1 VKLTL
6 HEANLPIRHPWT
18 TTHGTRTHQRN
29 LIVELSDAGHSGF
42 GEGASIP
49 YYGVTFEIMSAAL
62 EAVRPKIENAS
73 FQEPA
78 AFWNSMHPLLCDQM
92 FALCALDEAAH
103 DLWGKRLGKPVHEL
117 YGLDMS
123 KAPLSDYTIG
133 IDTVEKRVAKM
144 KEFDGWPIYKI
155 KLGTDDDITIVR
167 ELRKHTEAVFR
178 VDANCAW
185 DAQQTIANSQE
196 LAKLG
201 VEFIE
206 QPLKAEDW
214 DGMRRVFAESALP
227 VIADESCIL
236 EADVEKCKGYFH
248 GVNVKLT
255 KCGGQTPA
263 RRMLAHARE
272 LGLKTMVGCMTETS
286 VGISAIAQLLPM
298 LDYVDMDGALLLAG
312 DVADGVTIDKGKVYF
327 PGPPGSPA
335 PGNGITWRGTNG
347 M

>member
-6 HEANLPIRHPWT
+6 HEANIPIRHPWT

-29 LIVELSDAGHSGF
+29 LIVELSDAGHRGF

-49 YYGVTFEIMSAAL
+49 YYGVTCDTMSAAL
-62 EAVRPKIENAS
+62 ESVRSKIENAS
-73 FQEPA
+73 FEEPA
-78 AFWNSMHPLLCDQM
+78 GFWQAMHPPLADQM

-103 DLWGKRLGKPVHEL
+103 DLWGKRLGKPVYEL
-117 YGLDMS
+117 YGLDMRN
-123 KAPLSDYTIG
+123 APLSDYTIG
-133 IDTVEKRVAKM
+133 IDTIDKMLAKM
-144 KEFDGWPIYKI
+144 MEFDGWPIYKI
-155 KLGTDDDITIVR
+155 KLGTDDDIAIVR

-178 VDANCAW
+178 VDANCGW
-185 DAQQTIANSQE
+185 DAEQTIRNSHE
-196 LAKLG
+196 LAKLN

-214 DGMRRVFAESALP
+214 DGMKKVFAESALP

-236 EADVEKCKGYFH
+236 EADVQRCQGFFH

-272 LGLKTMVGCMTETS
+272 LGLKTMVGCMTETT

-312 DVADGVTIDKGKVYF
+312 DVADGVTLNKGRVHF
-327 PGPPGSPA
+327 PATS
-335 PGNGITWRGTNG
+335 GNGITWRGMDNE
-347 M
+347 

>member
-1 VKLTL
+1 MKLTL
-6 HEANLPIRHPWT
+6 HEANIPIRHPWT

-49 YYGVTFEIMSAAL
+49 YYGVTYDTMAAAL
-62 EAVRPKIENAS
+62 EAIRPTIE
-73 FQEPA
+73 A
-78 AFWNSMHPLLCDQM
+78 ATFNDPVELWDRMHPLLADQM
-92 FALCALDEAAH
+92 FALCALDEAAT

-117 YGLDMS
+117 YGLDIS
-123 KAPLSDYTIG
+123 KAPRSDYTIG
-133 IDTVEKRVAKM
+133 IDTIEKMVAKM

-155 KLGTDDDITIVR
+155 KLGTDDDIAIVR
-167 ELRKHTEAVFR
+167 ELRKHTDAVFR
-178 VDANCAW
+178 VDANCGW
-185 DAQQTIANSQE
+185 DAEQTIANSHE
-196 LAKLG
+196 LAKLN

-206 QPLKAEDW
+206 QPLEADDW
-214 DGMRRVFAESALP
+214 DEMKKVLAESVLP

-236 EADVEKCKGYFH
+236 EADVEKCKGFFH

-263 RRMLAHARE
+263 RRMLAHARD

-298 LDYVDMDGALLLAG
+298 LDYVDMDGALLLDG
-312 DVADGVTIDKGKVYF
+312 DVADGVALDKGQVGF
-327 PGPPGSPA
+327 PGA
-335 PGNGITWRGTNG
+335 NGNGITWRGV
-347 M
+347 

>member
-1 VKLTL
+1 MKLTL

-18 TTHGTRTHQRN
+18 TSHGTRTHQRN
-29 LIVELSDAGHSGF
+29 LIVELSDSGHSGF

-49 YYGVTFEIMSAAL
+49 YYGVTYDTMREAL
-62 EAVRPKIENAS
+62 EAIRSNIEDAT
-73 FQEPA
+73 FDDPA
-78 AFWNSMHPLLCDQM
+78 EFWGRMHPHLTGQM
-92 FALCALDEAAH
+92 FALCALDQAAN

-117 YGLDMS
+117 WGLDLS

-133 IDTVEKRVAKM
+133 IDTIEKMVAKM

-155 KLGTDDDITIVR
+155 KLGTDDDIAIVR
-167 ELRKHTEAVFR
+167 ELRKHTDAVFR
-178 VDANCAW
+178 VDANCGW
-185 DAQQTIANSQE
+185 DATQTIANAYE
-196 LAKLG
+196 LAKLN

-206 QPLKAEDW
+206 QPLEAEDW
-214 DGMRRVFAESALP
+214 DGMSKVFAESVLP

-236 EADVEKCKGYFH
+236 EPDVSKCKGYFH

-263 RRMLAHARE
+263 RRMLIQARE
-272 LGLKTMVGCMTETS
+272 LGMKTMVGCMTETS

-312 DVADGVTIDKGKVYF
+312 DVADGVTIEKGKVNF
-327 PGPPGSPA
+327 PGAS
-335 PGNGITWRGTNG
+335 GNGIAWRGVDQR
-347 M
+347 

>member
-6 HEANLPIRHPWT
+6 HEVNRPIRHPWT

-49 YYGVTFEIMSAAL
+49 YYGVTFQTMSAAL
-62 EAVRPKIENAS
+62 EAIRPAIESAS
-73 FQEPA
+73 FDDPA
-78 AFWNSMHPLLCDQM
+78 EFWERIHPLLLDQM

-103 DLWGKRLGKPVHEL
+103 DLWGKRLGKPVYKL
-117 YGLDMS
+117 WGMDMS
-123 KAPLSDYTIG
+123 KTPLSDYTLG
-133 IDTVEKRVAKM
+133 IDSIQKRVAKM

-155 KLGTDDDITIVR
+155 KLGTDEDIEIVR
-167 ELRKHTEAVFR
+167 ELRKHTDAVFR
-178 VDANCAW
+178 VDANCGW
-185 DAQQTIANSQE
+185 DTQQAIDNSYALAE
-196 LAKLG
+196 LN

-206 QPLKAEDW
+206 QPLPADDW
-214 DGMRRVFAESALP
+214 DGMKQVYLKSVLP

-236 EADVEKCKGYFH
+236 ETDVDRCKGFFH

-263 RRMLAHARE
+263 RRMLARARE

-312 DVADGVTIDKGKVYF
+312 DVADGVTLDKGKVHF
-327 PGPPGSPA
+327 PDI
-335 PGNGITWRGTNG
+335 PGNGITWRSPDGE
-347 M
+347 